1 LSATF
6 QEKIGLTGVELTRER
21 VRFWGIRSGLSVLDQ
36 GLASGA
42 GFLLN
47 LFLARWLT
55 SDGYGAF
62 AVGFTTVLFFFGFHT
77 ALLLEPMSVMGPAT
91 YSAQMVE
98 YFLTHLKL
106 HTVLV
111 IILSAALLLA
121 AGVAAWTGAQKE
133 LIRAL
138 AGSAIALPF
147 LLLLWL
153 VRRMCYVVHRPS
165 MAVWGSGG
173 YLVSILL
180 GLWFLR
186 SKDLLDVFSAFLLMA
201 AASIPAAVVLL
212 LQLHVIGGKLPR
224 PVSWKQVLAE
234 NWRYGRWLVASAV
247 LFTIT
252 SQVQTYAAAGF
263 LGLEAAGI
271 LRAMQIPSLLMT
283 QIVTAVGLMTLP
295 AMAQDFGVGLI
306 DRLRKKA
313 AICAL
318 ALTAMAVS
326 YALLLAIFAK
336 PLEHILYGGKFAS
349 VSWLIPV
356 LGLVPV
362 FTAFATGFSMA
373 LRAVQKPHFDLVANA
388 ISAPIGLI
396 TAVVFIRVWGVGG
409 AALSMAAGFA
419 VYALVFFF
427 SFWRWTTQVTIAQSA
442 ASC

>member
-1 LSATF
+1 MSATF
-6 QEKIGLTGVELTRER
+6 LEKIGLVGVELTGER
-21 VRFWGIRSGLSVLDQ
+21 LRFWGIRSGLSVLDQ
-36 GLASGA
+36 GLTSGA

-47 LFLARWLT
+47 LFLARCLT

-62 AVGFTTVLFFFGFHT
+62 AVGFTTILFLFGFHT

-91 YSAQMVE
+91 YSVQIVE

-106 HTVLV
+106 HTVLL
-111 IILSAALLLA
+111 IILSAALFLA

-138 AGSAIALPF
+138 VGSAIALPF

-173 YLVSILL
+173 YLASILL

-212 LQLHVIGGKLPR
+212 WQLRLIGRKLLC
-224 PVSWKQVLAE
+224 PVSWKQVLVE
-234 NWRYGRWLVASAV
+234 NWRYGRWLVASTV
-247 LFTIT
+247 LFAIT
-252 SQVQTYAAAGF
+252 SQIQTYVAAGF
-263 LGLEAAGI
+263 LGLGAAGT

-283 QIVTAVGLMTLP
+283 QIVTAVGLMMLP

-313 AICAL
+313 ELCTL
-318 ALTAMAVS
+318 ALTGMAVS

-336 PLEHILYGGKFAS
+336 PLEHILYGGKFAP
-349 VSWLIPV
+349 VSWLVPV

-396 TAVVFIRVWGVGG
+396 TAMVFVRAWGVGG
-409 AALSMAAGFA
+409 AALSMVAGFA
-419 VYALVFFF
+419 AYALVFFF
-427 SFWRWTTQVTIAQSA
+427 TFRRWTTQITIAQSA